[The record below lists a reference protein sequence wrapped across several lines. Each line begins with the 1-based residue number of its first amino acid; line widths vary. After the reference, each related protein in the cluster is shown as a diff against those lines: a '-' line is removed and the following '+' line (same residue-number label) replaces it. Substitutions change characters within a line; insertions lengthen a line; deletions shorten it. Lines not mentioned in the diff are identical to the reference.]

1 MRTKT
6 KILGIETSCDETAA
20 AVVEDGSRIISD
32 VVASQIDIHARYGGV
47 VPEVAS
53 RQHLLAIIPVVS
65 QAMTEISWQ
74 DINGIAVTF
83 GPGLAGS
90 LLVGVNVA
98 KAIALAKKLPITGV
112 NHLEAHIYANWLD
125 PPPAGENGR
134 VKFPCLCLIV
144 SGGHSDLVLMKGH
157 GQFEKLG
164 RTRDDAAGEAFD
176 KAARILDL
184 GYPGGPAIERAARSG
199 APCLPLPR
207 AWLKENHDFSFSGL
221 KTALWH
227 LVHKGGVSVAD
238 VAASFQ
244 LAIVDV
250 LVAKTIEAAKQ
261 LKVEQILLSG
271 GVAANKTLTQ
281 HFLASSPVPVLIPP
295 PHLCTDNAAMV
306 AACGYYH
313 FQAGKISGYDLDVV
327 PSLSLG

>member
-1 MRTKT
+1 M

-20 AVVEDGSRIISD
+20 AVVENGTRTLSD
-32 VVASQIDIHARYGGV
+32 VVASQIEIHARYGGI

-53 RQHLLAIIPVVS
+53 RQHVLSIVPVIEKAI
-65 QAMTEISWQ
+65 TEAKTSWQ
-74 DINGIAVTF
+74 DLDGMAVTF

-98 KAIALAKKLPITGV
+98 KAIALSKNLPFTGV
-112 NHLEAHIYANWLD
+112 NHLEAHIYANWLNKEKT
-125 PPPAGENGR
+125 PS
-134 VKFPCLCLIV
+134 FPFLCLII
-144 SGGHSDLVLMKGH
+144 SGGHSELVLMKGH

-176 KAARILDL
+176 KAARILGL
-184 GYPGGPAIERAARSG
+184 GYPGGPIIEKEATSG
-199 APCLPLPR
+199 KPCLHFPR
-207 AWLKENHDFSFSGL
+207 AWLKGSHDFSFSGL

-227 LVHKGGVSVAD
+227 FVQKNQVLGNSSFVAN

-244 LAIVDV
+244 EAVIDV
-250 LVAKTIEAAKQ
+250 LVTKTINAAEELQVK
-261 LKVEQILLSG
+261 QILLSG
-271 GVAANKTLTQ
+271 GVASNKSLTQ
-281 HFLASSPVPVLIPP
+281 RFLDSSPIAVSVPP

-313 FQAGKISGYDLDVV
+313 FQNGNFSSYDLDVV